1 MDIFKRLTFG
11 SKILLALL
19 LTALLSTF
27 LTGWIGYTS
36 GRDALKNAVFE
47 QLESVGN
54 IQANTITDSF
64 NRTLDTV
71 LTISESDIAVVATK
85 QFKAAFDKL
94 KDVKITPE
102 QKAKLANY
110 YQKDFMPRLAQNTD
124 IKPMLENY
132 LPYQPAQ
139 EYLQYEY
146 IAANPYKIGER
157 DKLNFAKD
165 KSEYDA
171 IHNKFHPKLRNFV
184 DRFSYYD
191 LFLVD
196 ADSGQVLYTDK
207 KEVDFMTNLKDG
219 PYSSTALAKAYEK
232 SILSKGDLSYVSL
245 VDFEHYVPTYGDP
258 AAFFTS
264 PIYDGPKMIGV
275 LIVQMGVNKLN
286 DLLTFND
293 KWKEAGLG
301 KTGETYL
308 VGEDHFMRT
317 TSRRFLQH
325 RVEFLK
331 SLKEHGYEPEMLNRL
346 DKQNTPILNLTVNTH
361 SVKQALAGESGSIL
375 EKSSGG
381 VDILS
386 FYQPI
391 KIGDFRWALI
401 ARKEQSEAFAPI
413 AELTR
418 KLIITAAILIP
429 VITFLALYLSRMLS
443 EPINRLINA
452 VKKIA
457 AGEKNVRVNV
467 DTRDEIGRLSN
478 TFNDMASSIDE
489 KDEVIQE
496 KIAENNR
503 LLLNVLPEPVAKRLQ
518 NGEQDIADSFS
529 NVTIIYVEIEGFA
542 DIADSRNANQSMRLL
557 QELISSFDDMADQY
571 GVEKLK
577 TMGSSYIAVCGLSI
591 QRVDHAK
598 RSVDFAMAI
607 LKLMNS
613 FNLKHGADLGL
624 DIGIHSGPVVAGVI
638 GKSKFIYELWG
649 ETMNI
654 AQLIHSCDGT
664 NNIQVSDTVHSAL
677 FGQYD
682 FESTEDFSVKGKG
695 NIPVWKIHSLGSFS
709 SSEGAEVKA

>member
-1 MDIFKRLTFG
+1 MDILKRLTFG

-19 LTALLSTF
+19 LTALLSTL
-27 LTGWIGYTS
+27 LTGWIGYST
-36 GRDALKNAVFE
+36 GRDGLKNAVFE
-47 QLESVGN
+47 QLESIRG

-71 LTISESDIAVVATK
+71 LTISESNVTVDATK
-85 QFKAAFDKL
+85 QFKGAFDKL
-94 KDVKITPE
+94 KDAKISPE
-102 QKAKLANY
+102 QKAKLASY
-110 YQKDFMPRLAQNTD
+110 YQKDFIPRLAQDTD
-124 IKPMLENY
+124 VQPMLENY

-146 IAANPYKIGER
+146 IAANPYKIGEK
-157 DKLNFAKD
+157 DKLNLAKD
-165 KSEYDA
+165 KSEYSA
-171 IHNKFHPKLRNFV
+171 VHNKFHPKLRNFV
-184 DRFSYYD
+184 DRFEYYD
-191 LFLVD
+191 LFVVD
-196 ADSGQVLYTDK
+196 ADTGQVLYSDK

-219 PYSSTALAKAYEK
+219 PYSSSALAKAYQK
-232 SILSKGDLSYVSL
+232 SILSKGDLLYVSL
-245 VDFEHYVPTYGDP
+245 VDYEHYVPTYGAP
-258 AAFFTS
+258 AAFITS

-275 LIVQMGVNKLN
+275 LIVQMGVNHLN
-286 DLLTFND
+286 DLLNFRG
-293 KWKEAGLG
+293 KWEEAGLG
-301 KTGETYL
+301 ETGETYL
-308 VGEDHFMRT
+308 IGEDHLMRT
-317 TSRRFLQH
+317 TARRFIQH
-325 RVEFLK
+325 RAEYLK
-331 SLKEHGYEPEMLNRL
+331 SFKEHGYDPEVLARA
-346 DKQNTPILNLTVNTH
+346 DKQNTPVLNIKVNID
-361 SVKQALAGESGSIL
+361 SINRALAGKSGTIL

-381 VDILS
+381 LDILS
-386 FYQPI
+386 AYQPI

-401 ARKEQSEAFAPI
+401 ARKEQAEAFAPI
-413 AELTR
+413 TKLTHR
-418 KLIITAAILIP
+418 LIITLGVLIP
-429 VITFLALYLSRMLS
+429 LITLLALYLSRMLAD
-443 EPINRLINA
+443 PINRLINA

-467 DTRDEIGRLSN
+467 DSRDEIGRLSN
-478 TFNDMASSIDE
+478 TFNDMASRIDE

-518 NGEQDIADSFS
+518 SGEQDIADSFS

-542 DIADSRNANQSMRLL
+542 EIADSRNANQSMRLL
-557 QELISSFDDMADQY
+557 QDLISSFDDMADQY

-591 QRVDHAK
+591 QRVDQAK

-607 LKLMNS
+607 LKLMNA

-654 AQLIHSCDGT
+654 AQLIHSSPGT
-664 NNIQVSDTVHSAL
+664 NNIQVSESVHSAL

-682 FESTEDFSVKGKG
+682 FQSIDSFSIKGKG
-695 NIPVWKIHSLGSFS
+695 NIPVWTIHTLDSLS
-709 SSEGAEVKA
+709 SSDNAEVKV

>member
-1 MDIFKRLTFG
+1 MDILKRLTFG

-19 LTALLSTF
+19 LTALLSTL
-27 LTGWIGYTS
+27 LTGWIGYTT
-36 GRDALKNAVFE
+36 GRDGLKNAVFE
-47 QLESVGN
+47 QLESVRG
-54 IQANTITDSF
+54 IQVNTIADSF

-71 LTISESDIAVVATK
+71 LTISESNVTVDATK

-94 KDVKITPE
+94 KDAKISPE
-102 QKAKLANY
+102 QKAKLASY
-110 YQKDFMPRLAQNTD
+110 YQKDFMPRLAQDTD
-124 IKPMLENY
+124 VQPMLENY

-146 IAANPYKIGER
+146 IAANPYKVGEK
-157 DKLNFAKD
+157 DKLNLAKD
-165 KSEYDA
+165 KSEYSA
-171 IHNKFHPKLRNFV
+171 VHNKFHPKLKNFV
-184 DRFSYYD
+184 DRFEYYD
-191 LFLVD
+191 LFVVD
-196 ADSGQVLYTDK
+196 ADTGQVLYSDK

-219 PYSSTALAKAYEK
+219 PYSTSALAKAYQK
-232 SILSKGDLSYVSL
+232 SILSKGDLLYVSL
-245 VDFEHYVPTYGDP
+245 VDYEHYVPSYGAP
-258 AAFFTS
+258 AAFITS
-264 PIYDGPKMIGV
+264 PIYDGSKMIGV
-275 LIVQMGVNKLN
+275 LIVQAGVNKLN
-286 DLLTFND
+286 DLLNFNG
-293 KWKEAGLG
+293 KWEEAGLG
-301 KTGETYL
+301 ETGETYL
-308 VGEDHFMRT
+308 VGEDHLMRT
-317 TSRRFLQH
+317 TARRFIQH
-325 RVEFLK
+325 RAEYLK
-331 SLKEHGYEPEMLNRL
+331 SFKEHGYDPEVLARA
-346 DKQNTPILNLTVNTH
+346 DKQNTPVLNIKVNID
-361 SVKQALAGESGSIL
+361 SVNRALAGESGTIL

-381 VDILS
+381 LDILS
-386 FYQPI
+386 AYQPI

-401 ARKEQSEAFAPI
+401 ARKEQAEAFAPI
-413 AELTR
+413 TELTHR
-418 KLIITAAILIP
+418 LIITLGVLIP
-429 VITFLALYLSRMLS
+429 LITLLALYLSRMLAD
-443 EPINRLINA
+443 PINRLINA

-467 DTRDEIGRLSN
+467 DSRDEIGRLSN

-518 NGEQDIADSFS
+518 SGEQDIADSFS

-542 DIADSRNANQSMRLL
+542 EIADSRNANQSMRLL

-591 QRVDHAK
+591 QRVDQAK

-613 FNLKHGADLGL
+613 FNLNHGANLGL

-654 AQLIHSCDGT
+654 AQLIHSSPGT
-664 NNIQVSDTVHSAL
+664 NNIQVSESVHSAL

-682 FESTEDFSVKGKG
+682 FQSIDSFSIKGKG
-695 NIPVWKIHSLGSFS
+695 NIPVWTIHTLDSLS
-709 SSEGAEVKA
+709 SSDNAEVKV